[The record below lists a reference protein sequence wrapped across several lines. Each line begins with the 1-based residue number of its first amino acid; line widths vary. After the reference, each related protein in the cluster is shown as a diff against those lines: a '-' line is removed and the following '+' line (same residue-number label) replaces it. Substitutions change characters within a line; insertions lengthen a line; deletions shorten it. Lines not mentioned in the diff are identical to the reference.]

1 MKKTLLVGLV
11 VSSLALS
18 AHAAP
23 GFYIGAGAGIGGMD
37 TKKADVSGVS
47 TKLRSGVAY
56 RASLGYLMGEGNLNY
71 GAELGYTG
79 YPDNTYSGYGVKV
92 DVSGRTVDLLGVGK
106 YNFSETDTG
115 FFLVG
120 KAGAAVVSQKT
131 TVKGFGPTYSKSKTA
146 VKPELAV
153 GAGYNVNK
161 NVALDVT
168 LAHVFG
174 TNSATSA
181 SEIASVNTLMAGVSY
196 NFS

>member
-1 MKKTLLVGLV
+1 MKKTLLLGLV

-23 GFYIGAGAGIGGMD
+23 GFYIGAGAGVGGMD
-37 TKKADVSGVS
+37 TKKDNAFGGGY
-47 TKLRSGVAY
+47 KLRSGVAY
-56 RASLGYLMGEGNLNY
+56 RASLGYLTGEGNVNF

-79 YPDNTYSGYGVKV
+79 YPDNTYNGNGFKVTYSGH
-92 DVSGRTVDLLGVGK
+92 TVDLLGVAK

-120 KAGAAVVSQKT
+120 KAGAAVISQKT
-131 TVKGFGPTYSKSKTA
+131 SAKGFGTTYSKSKTA

-153 GAGYNVNK
+153 GAGYNMNK

-174 TNSATSA
+174 TQTNPNANSESSATN
-181 SEIASVNTLMAGVSY
+181 IAAVNT
-196 NFS
+196 